1 MPMLAAGHR
10 PRGRHAVVMISLVA
24 GLVAGCG
31 SSSVAGPAT
40 KASTQRVGET
50 TYPPQ
55 DRRPIPIL
63 SGRTL
68 DGRSLSLRTLGPAA
82 VVVINVWASWCG
94 PCRIESPVLAA
105 EARALQGH
113 GVRFLGLD
121 EEDQTAAAKAYA
133 VSVGEIYPSLVDHD
147 GALLRRLTL
156 LPPQGIPSTLVLD
169 SSGRVAAR
177 VIGMITR
184 SQLRR
189 IVTSLQPSA

>member
-1 MPMLAAGHR
+1 MPMEAAGYWS
-10 PRGRHAVVMISLVA
+10 PSRHLVVLISLVA

-31 SSSVAGPAT
+31 SSPVAGPAT
-40 KASTQRVGET
+40 TASTQRVGET
-50 TYPPQ
+50 TYRPQ
-55 DRRPIPIL
+55 DRRPVPTL
-63 SGRTL
+63 SGTTL
-68 DGRSLSLRTLGPAA
+68 DGRSLSLRTLDPAT

-94 PCRIESPVLAA
+94 PCRSESPMLAL

-121 EEDQTAAAKAYA
+121 EEDETAAAKAYA

-177 VIGMITR
+177 VIGTITR

-189 IVTSLQPSA
+189 IVTSLEPAA

>member
-1 MPMLAAGHR
+1 MPMLAPGHR
-10 PRGRHAVVMISLVA
+10 SPGRHLVVLGFLVA

-31 SSSVAGPAT
+31 SSPVAGPVA
-40 KASTQRVGET
+40 AGSTQRVGET
-50 TYPPQ
+50 TYPVR
-55 DRRPIPIL
+55 DRRPAPDL
-63 SGRTL
+63 SGTTL
-68 DGRSLSLRTLGPAA
+68 DGRLLSLRTLGPAV

-94 PCRIESPVLAA
+94 PCRTESPVLAS

-121 EEDQTAAAKAYA
+121 EEDRTAAARAYA
-133 VSVGEIYPSLVDHD
+133 VSAGEIYPSLVDHD

-177 VIGMITR
+177 VIGMVTR
-184 SQLRR
+184 AQLQR
-189 IVTSLQPSA
+189 IVTSLEPAG